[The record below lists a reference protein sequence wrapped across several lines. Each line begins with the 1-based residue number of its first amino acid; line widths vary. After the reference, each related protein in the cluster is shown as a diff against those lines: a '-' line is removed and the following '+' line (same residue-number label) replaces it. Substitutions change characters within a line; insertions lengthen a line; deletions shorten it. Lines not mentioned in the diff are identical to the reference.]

1 MAKRKLKE
9 RLLDIRYYYTY
20 GLFDVFRKRERG
32 VLTEIAAADARFLEN
47 ITFSRA
53 ETLTLISAAHPV
65 SCDLSEALA
74 LLDEKNAILPVAYAP
89 MMALMAAAKEA
100 TGEDILFTSTY
111 RTLAFQA
118 SIYGVNSFAA
128 RPGES
133 EHHSGLCA
141 DIKVEGFAQRRF
153 ILSKTGKWVAKN
165 AHRFG
170 FIIRYPLW
178 AQRKTGQTYEPWH
191 LRYVGA
197 PHAEIM
203 YRLKITLEDY
213 LPLLKE
219 DTYYRFGAHVLVRR
233 ADGIWSGL
241 CPDTHR
247 ERCSC
252 GSRGDA
258 SH

>member
-1 MAKRKLKE
+1 MPKRSLKE
-9 RLLDIRYYYTY
+9 RLLDVRYYYTY
-20 GLFDVFRKRERG
+20 GLFDLFR
-32 VLTEIAAADARFLEN
+32 
-47 ITFSRA
+47 RA
-53 ETLTLISAAHPV
+53 EKNLLEKTEPFHEADVASGEMLRADTLTLISAMHPITE
-65 SCDLSEALA
+65 DISETLVP
-74 LLDEKNAILPVAYAP
+74 LDEKNAILPVAHAP
-89 MMALMAAAKEA
+89 MFALMAAAKEA

-153 ILSKTGKWVAKN
+153 IMSKTGKWVAKN

-178 AQRKTGQTYEPWH
+178 GQKKTGQTYEPWH

-197 PHAEIM
+197 PHAEII
-203 YRLKITLEDY
+203 YRSKITLEEY
-213 LPLLKE
+213 LERLAVG
-219 DTYYRFGAHVLVRR
+219 TYYRFGDHILTRR
-233 ADGIWSGL
+233 ADGIYVGI
-241 CPDTHR
+241 CPATDEARIVEHI
-247 ERCSC
+247 
-252 GSRGDA
+252 
-258 SH
+258 

>member
-1 MAKRKLKE
+1 MPKRSLKE
-9 RLLDIRYYYTY
+9 RLLDVRYYYTY
-20 GLFDVFRKRERG
+20 GLFDLFRRG
-32 VLTEIAAADARFLEN
+32 EKGLLEKTECSQEDTVAGGMLRVD
-47 ITFSRA
+47 
-53 ETLTLISAAHPV
+53 TLMLISATHPITE
-65 SCDLSEALA
+65 DISEALMP
-74 LLDEKNAILPVAYAP
+74 LDEKNSILPVAHTP
-89 MMALMAAAKEA
+89 MLALMAAAKEA

-141 DIKVEGFAQRRF
+141 DIKVDGFAQRRF

-178 AQRKTGQTYEPWH
+178 GQKKTGQTYEPWH

-197 PHAEIM
+197 PHAEII
-203 YRLKITLEDY
+203 YRSKITLEEY
-213 LPLLKE
+213 LNRLELGV
-219 DTYYRFGAHVLVRR
+219 YYRFGDYILTRR
-233 ADGIWSGL
+233 ADGVYAEL
-241 CPDTHR
+241 CSAPL
-247 ERCSC
+247 
-252 GSRGDA
+252 A
-258 SH
+258 AKI